1 MYTKK
6 QNVQKNIKK
15 ETKSINPTSGRKQ
28 KKTKHSRVD
37 KLYTV
42 AKVTKKATDQEN
54 HGQIKQEKNPEN
66 ILPKEAE
73 EAQMS

>member
-6 QNVQKNIKK
+6 QNVQKKNIKK
-15 ETKSINPTSGRKQ
+15 ETKASIPPVDAN
-28 KKTKHSRVD
+28 KKKSKHSRVV

-54 HGQIKQEKNPEN
+54 HGQIK
-66 ILPKEAE
+66 
-73 EAQMS
+73 